1 MKIFISHQQRD
12 SLAAA
17 SIAKRL
23 QDIHSVQYY
32 LDLIDNDASQT
43 GELLGDHIKRQLSSC
58 TQLMA
63 VVSANTKESWWVPWE
78 IGIATEKDYPISTYA
93 AGNCDLPSYLKKWPY
108 LKSEA
113 DLDIYVKISRS
124 AEREL
129 AVKQSYLTE
138 SVAKSMA
145 TKAFHQSLRRA
156 LGQ

>member
-58 TQLMA
+58 TQWLLFL
-63 VVSANTKESWWVPWE
+63 
-78 IGIATEKDYPISTYA
+78 PIQKNH
-93 AGNCDLPSYLKKWPY
+93 GGYLGKLGLQRRKTTT
-108 LKSEA
+108 
-113 DLDIYVKISRS
+113 SRQ
-124 AEREL
+124 L
-129 AVKQSYLTE
+129 
-138 SVAKSMA
+138 
-145 TKAFHQSLRRA
+145 
-156 LGQ
+156 

>member
-1 MKIFISHQQRD
+1 MH
-12 SLAAA
+12 A
-17 SIAKRL
+17 
-23 QDIHSVQYY
+23 
-32 LDLIDNDASQT
+32 
-43 GELLGDHIKRQLSSC
+43 
-58 TQLMA
+58 MA

-138 SVAKSMA
+138 SVARSMA